1 MAYDSMFD
9 ELPRGPVSE
18 AIIQRITEALVDGRL
33 KPGDKLPTE
42 MEFSEKLGVGRNSVR
57 EAIKVLVAFGV
68 LEIRRADGTF
78 VVEEF
83 SHKLLDPMVYGLIL
97 VRRSK
102 EQLLEFKLAN
112 LNAVLWA
119 AIKRMTPE
127 KVSHLRQL
135 IEHVREGFSQDDID
149 RDKLYMTTVEFYEYL
164 GIASENPML
173 IQLNEVVLRLSH
185 NSRNM
190 AVNAAMDCPNLD
202 RFVLVELY
210 SDIVDVLES
219 GDGNAIPAL
228 IDRVDEA
235 WQKLVPFEV

>member
-1 MAYDSMFD
+1 MIYDSMFD

-127 KVSHLRQL
+127 KVSHLREL
-135 IEHVREGFSQDDID
+135 IEHVREGFADDDID
-149 RDKLYMTTVEFYEYL
+149 RDKLYLTTVEFYEYL
-164 GIASENPML
+164 GTASENPML

-185 NSRNM
+185 NSRTM

-202 RFVLVELY
+202 RFVLVDLY
-210 SDIVDVLES
+210 SDIVNVLEA

-235 WQKLVPFEV
+235 WQKLVPFEL